1 MKLYMW
7 ILIVLST
14 LTVLTT
20 ALVLAHRPSAL
31 DCGNSI
37 TVIRGKDGAPMECV
51 CVGGVL
57 ASCFEPGP

>member
-1 MKLYMW
+1 MRLYVW
-7 ILIVLST
+7 ILIVLSS

-20 ALVLAHRPSAL
+20 ALVLVHRPSAL
-31 DCGNSI
+31 DCGNRI
-37 TVIRGKDGAPMECV
+37 TVIRGQDGAPMECV